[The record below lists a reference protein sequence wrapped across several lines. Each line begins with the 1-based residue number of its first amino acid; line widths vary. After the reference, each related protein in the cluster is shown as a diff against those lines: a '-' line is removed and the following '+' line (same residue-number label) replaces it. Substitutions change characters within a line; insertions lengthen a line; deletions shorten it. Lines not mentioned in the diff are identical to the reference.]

1 MQDNRRQLSAKVCIG
16 SSSCFT
22 MFGPFM
28 SKEICA
34 TMDLSMG
41 LQHDSLSLSLYLS
54 ISFMIKK
61 VAVLNLSLL

>member
-41 LQHDSLSLSLYLS
+41 LQHDSLSLSLSIYL
-54 ISFMIKK
+54 FHD
-61 VAVLNLSLL
+61 

>member
-1 MQDNRRQLSAKVCIG
+1 MQDNRRQLSAKVCLIG
-16 SSSCFT
+16 NSSCFT

-41 LQHDSLSLSLYLS
+41 LQHDSLSLSLSIYL
-54 ISFMIKK
+54 FHD
-61 VAVLNLSLL
+61 

>member
-1 MQDNRRQLSAKVCIG
+1 MQDNRRQLSAKVCLIG
-16 SSSCFT
+16 NSSCFT

-41 LQHDSLSLSLYLS
+41 LQHDSLSLSIYL
-54 ISFMIKK
+54 FHD
-61 VAVLNLSLL
+61 